1 MKLCWQ
7 VVLVNIRSMQRM
19 VRNFFSPSDE
29 AISISTFPKLLGL
42 AALLLPLQ
50 FLVGCDSTTSTP
62 APAFL
67 SKPQLLSYDSV
78 VPLSAAV
85 TFESDQSVVAT
96 YKISDGQS
104 SWQAHT
110 LFDQSQKPV
119 RLNTSHS
126 SKSHLSKSHLSKS
139 HRDFLLKFKPETK
152 HQIYVRITNA
162 SGQTTEYAK
171 PLNFYTPALPEG
183 FPKIEDLVTTEG
195 VYDQS
200 ASVKQNDIA
209 LISAINKQ
217 SEPNLKPQKQD
228 VTGWLLAVDSH
239 SAEIVWYM
247 PTDIRWQSLEQLKT
261 GNLLLYT
268 PLGSALEID
277 MLGNKLAAW
286 PAPKDTEFAS
296 NQAYQA
302 LPVISD
308 KAAIAS
314 PAASKIPSHLDSALI
329 TDMQW
334 VSRLIP
340 PQFNRADYQKY
351 MSRAPNKALSKPQ
364 PEPIISNDIIVTE
377 GDWRIVLESPEGL
390 TEQIL
395 TIDKQQGSIGLGY
408 LDNYPVM
415 VVLKGN
421 RMQFKVRTS
430 GADERVTWHYQGL
443 LDDNGLEAQGELR
456 LLDEQNDVL
465 GLAIPW
471 QAYRQ

>member
-1 MKLCWQ
+1 MPRAVK
-7 VVLVNIRSMQRM
+7 
-19 VRNFFSPSDE
+19 
-29 AISISTFPKLLGL
+29 AI
-42 AALLLPLQ
+42 LLLLSLQ
-50 FLVGCDSTTSTP
+50 FINACDTANRNS
-62 APAFL
+62 APIFSL
-67 SKPQLLSYDSV
+67 EPTLLQYDSL
-78 VPLSAAV
+78 VPLSTAIA
-85 TFESDQSVVAT
+85 FESDQPVVVT

-119 RLNTSHS
+119 RLNTSH
-126 SKSHLSKSHLSKS
+126 
-139 HRDFLLKFKPETK
+139 RDFLLKFKPDTK

-162 SGQTTEYAK
+162 AGITTEYAK
-171 PLNFYTPALPEG
+171 PLSLHTPALPEG

-195 VYDQS
+195 VYNQS

-217 SEPNLKPQKQD
+217 SEPNLKPKKQD
-228 VTGWLLAVDSH
+228 ITGWLLAVDSH
-239 SAEIVWYM
+239 STEIVWYM
-247 PTDIRWQSLEQLKT
+247 PTDTRWQSLEQLKT

-268 PLGSALEID
+268 PLGSVLEID
-277 MLGNKLAAW
+277 MLGNQLAAW

-302 LPVISD
+302 LPVKSD
-308 KAAIAS
+308 KLAIPS
-314 PAASKIPSHLDSALI
+314 PAESKIPSQVDSALI

-351 MSRAPNKALSKPQ
+351 MSLAPNKALSKPQ

-415 VVLKGN
+415 LVLKGN
-421 RMQFKVRTS
+421 RIQFKVRTS

-443 LDDNGLEAQGELR
+443 LDDNGLEAYGELR
-456 LLDEQNDVL
+456 LIDEQNDVL